1 MKIVLISG
9 LSGSGKSVA
18 LRQMEDSGYFCVD
31 NLPLEMLP
39 SLVSYHIERADESE
53 LAVSVDVRS
62 GIDIGQA
69 REQIAYLRG
78 LGHRVEVLFVE
89 AEESVLVRRFSET
102 RRGHPL
108 SNQDMTLLESLKK
121 EREWLFPLKEIA
133 YCIDTSQMNAQ
144 QLRQAVRQWL
154 KVERTGLLVILESFG
169 FKYGVPNNADFMF
182 DMRSLPNPYYD
193 LELRAFTGTDQ
204 PVRDYLD
211 GQPLVQEMVD
221 DIERFVTHWLPRL
234 EDESRS
240 YVTVAIGC
248 TGGQHRSVYV
258 VEELAGRLQGRYE
271 LLIRHRQAQNLPA
284 ELSDF
289 ALHIQ
294 KILPSSELYCG
305 SPWLAQSMARAT
317 DKLRLF
323 ELHPADFIRLQNNMN
338 EVGLGKRGQ
347 VLREDGYKGL
357 ISLLPPPP
365 RRAAVLID
373 PPYEEKQDYRRVT
386 DTLKTALKR
395 FESGC
400 YLVWYPCLS
409 REESRKLPEEL
420 KKLVPDNF
428 LHAELH
434 VHTPKTDGFGMY
446 GSGMF
451 VINPPYLLAE
461 QLAANLPA
469 LTRLLAQ
476 DEGAHYLL
484 DSKIR

>member
-39 SLVSYHIERADESE
+39 ALVSYHIERADETE

-62 GIDIGQA
+62 GIDIAQA

-89 AEESVLVRRFSET
+89 AEEGVLVRRFSET

-169 FKYGVPNNADFMF
+169 FKYGVPANADFMF

-193 LELRAFTGTDQ
+193 LELRAFTGTDR

-211 GQPLVQEMVD
+211 GQPLVQEMVG

-234 EDESRS
+234 EEESRS

-258 VEELAGRLQGRYE
+258 VEKLARRLKGRYE
-271 LLIRHRQAQNLPA
+271 LLIRHRQAQNLP
-284 ELSDF
+284 
-289 ALHIQ
+289 
-294 KILPSSELYCG
+294 
-305 SPWLAQSMARAT
+305 
-317 DKLRLF
+317 
-323 ELHPADFIRLQNNMN
+323 
-338 EVGLGKRGQ
+338 
-347 VLREDGYKGL
+347 
-357 ISLLPPPP
+357 
-365 RRAAVLID
+365 
-373 PPYEEKQDYRRVT
+373 
-386 DTLKTALKR
+386 
-395 FESGC
+395 
-400 YLVWYPCLS
+400 S
-409 REESRKLPEEL
+409 R
-420 KKLVPDNF
+420 
-428 LHAELH
+428 
-434 VHTPKTDGFGMY
+434 
-446 GSGMF
+446 
-451 VINPPYLLAE
+451 
-461 QLAANLPA
+461 
-469 LTRLLAQ
+469 
-476 DEGAHYLL
+476 
-484 DSKIR
+484 

>member
-39 SLVSYHIERADESE
+39 ALVSYHIERADETE

-62 GIDIGQA
+62 GIDIAQA

-89 AEESVLVRRFSET
+89 AEEGVLVRRFSET

-121 EREWLFPLKEIA
+121 EREWLFSLKEIA

-169 FKYGVPNNADFMF
+169 FKYGVPANADFIF

-193 LELRAFTGTDQ
+193 LELRAFTGTDR

-271 LLIRHRQAQNLPA
+271 LLIRHRQMQNLP
-284 ELSDF
+284 
-289 ALHIQ
+289 
-294 KILPSSELYCG
+294 
-305 SPWLAQSMARAT
+305 
-317 DKLRLF
+317 
-323 ELHPADFIRLQNNMN
+323 
-338 EVGLGKRGQ
+338 
-347 VLREDGYKGL
+347 
-357 ISLLPPPP
+357 
-365 RRAAVLID
+365 
-373 PPYEEKQDYRRVT
+373 
-386 DTLKTALKR
+386 
-395 FESGC
+395 
-400 YLVWYPCLS
+400 S
-409 REESRKLPEEL
+409 R
-420 KKLVPDNF
+420 
-428 LHAELH
+428 
-434 VHTPKTDGFGMY
+434 
-446 GSGMF
+446 
-451 VINPPYLLAE
+451 
-461 QLAANLPA
+461 
-469 LTRLLAQ
+469 
-476 DEGAHYLL
+476 
-484 DSKIR
+484 

>member
-39 SLVSYHIERADESE
+39 ALVSYHIERADETE

-62 GIDIGQA
+62 GIDIAQA

-89 AEESVLVRRFSET
+89 AEEGVLVRRFSET

-169 FKYGVPNNADFMF
+169 FKYGVPANADFIF
-182 DMRSLPNPYYD
+182 DMCSLPNPYYD
-193 LELRAFTGTDQ
+193 LELRAFTGTDR

-271 LLIRHRQAQNLPA
+271 LLIRHRQMQNLP
-284 ELSDF
+284 
-289 ALHIQ
+289 
-294 KILPSSELYCG
+294 
-305 SPWLAQSMARAT
+305 
-317 DKLRLF
+317 
-323 ELHPADFIRLQNNMN
+323 
-338 EVGLGKRGQ
+338 
-347 VLREDGYKGL
+347 
-357 ISLLPPPP
+357 
-365 RRAAVLID
+365 
-373 PPYEEKQDYRRVT
+373 
-386 DTLKTALKR
+386 
-395 FESGC
+395 
-400 YLVWYPCLS
+400 S
-409 REESRKLPEEL
+409 R
-420 KKLVPDNF
+420 
-428 LHAELH
+428 
-434 VHTPKTDGFGMY
+434 
-446 GSGMF
+446 
-451 VINPPYLLAE
+451 
-461 QLAANLPA
+461 
-469 LTRLLAQ
+469 
-476 DEGAHYLL
+476 
-484 DSKIR
+484 

>member
-18 LRQMEDSGYFCVD
+18 LRRMEDSGYFCVD

-39 SLVSYHIERADESE
+39 ALVSYHIERADETE

-62 GIDIGQA
+62 GIDIAKA

-89 AEESVLVRRFSET
+89 AEEGVLVRRFSET

-169 FKYGVPNNADFMF
+169 FKYGVPANADFMF

-193 LELRAFTGTDQ
+193 SELRPYTGMDK
-204 PVRDYLD
+204 PVWDYLD
-211 GQPLVQEMVD
+211 GQPLVQEMVG

-234 EDESRS
+234 EEESRS

-258 VEELAGRLQGRYE
+258 VEKLARRLKGRYE
-271 LLIRHRQAQNLPA
+271 LLIRHRQAQNLP
-284 ELSDF
+284 
-289 ALHIQ
+289 
-294 KILPSSELYCG
+294 
-305 SPWLAQSMARAT
+305 
-317 DKLRLF
+317 
-323 ELHPADFIRLQNNMN
+323 
-338 EVGLGKRGQ
+338 
-347 VLREDGYKGL
+347 
-357 ISLLPPPP
+357 
-365 RRAAVLID
+365 
-373 PPYEEKQDYRRVT
+373 
-386 DTLKTALKR
+386 
-395 FESGC
+395 
-400 YLVWYPCLS
+400 S
-409 REESRKLPEEL
+409 R
-420 KKLVPDNF
+420 
-428 LHAELH
+428 
-434 VHTPKTDGFGMY
+434 
-446 GSGMF
+446 
-451 VINPPYLLAE
+451 
-461 QLAANLPA
+461 
-469 LTRLLAQ
+469 
-476 DEGAHYLL
+476 
-484 DSKIR
+484 

>member
-39 SLVSYHIERADESE
+39 ALVSYHIERADETE

-62 GIDIGQA
+62 GIDIAQA

-89 AEESVLVRRFSET
+89 AEEGVLVRRFSET

-169 FKYGVPNNADFMF
+169 FKYGVPANADFMF

-193 LELRAFTGTDQ
+193 SELRPYTGMDK
-204 PVRDYLD
+204 PVWDYLD
-211 GQPLVQEMVD
+211 GQPLVQEMVG

-234 EDESRS
+234 EEESRS

-258 VEELAGRLQGRYE
+258 VEKLARRLKGRYE
-271 LLIRHRQAQNLPA
+271 LLIRHRQAQNLP
-284 ELSDF
+284 
-289 ALHIQ
+289 
-294 KILPSSELYCG
+294 
-305 SPWLAQSMARAT
+305 
-317 DKLRLF
+317 
-323 ELHPADFIRLQNNMN
+323 
-338 EVGLGKRGQ
+338 
-347 VLREDGYKGL
+347 
-357 ISLLPPPP
+357 
-365 RRAAVLID
+365 
-373 PPYEEKQDYRRVT
+373 
-386 DTLKTALKR
+386 
-395 FESGC
+395 
-400 YLVWYPCLS
+400 S
-409 REESRKLPEEL
+409 R
-420 KKLVPDNF
+420 
-428 LHAELH
+428 
-434 VHTPKTDGFGMY
+434 
-446 GSGMF
+446 
-451 VINPPYLLAE
+451 
-461 QLAANLPA
+461 
-469 LTRLLAQ
+469 
-476 DEGAHYLL
+476 
-484 DSKIR
+484 

>member
-169 FKYGVPNNADFMF
+169 FKYGVPANADFMF

-234 EDESRS
+234 ENESRS

-271 LLIRHRQAQNLPA
+271 LLIRHRQAQNLP
-284 ELSDF
+284 
-289 ALHIQ
+289 
-294 KILPSSELYCG
+294 
-305 SPWLAQSMARAT
+305 
-317 DKLRLF
+317 
-323 ELHPADFIRLQNNMN
+323 
-338 EVGLGKRGQ
+338 
-347 VLREDGYKGL
+347 
-357 ISLLPPPP
+357 
-365 RRAAVLID
+365 
-373 PPYEEKQDYRRVT
+373 
-386 DTLKTALKR
+386 
-395 FESGC
+395 
-400 YLVWYPCLS
+400 S
-409 REESRKLPEEL
+409 R
-420 KKLVPDNF
+420 
-428 LHAELH
+428 
-434 VHTPKTDGFGMY
+434 
-446 GSGMF
+446 
-451 VINPPYLLAE
+451 
-461 QLAANLPA
+461 
-469 LTRLLAQ
+469 
-476 DEGAHYLL
+476 
-484 DSKIR
+484 

>member
-39 SLVSYHIERADESE
+39 ALVSYHIERADETE

-62 GIDIGQA
+62 GIDIAQA

-89 AEESVLVRRFSET
+89 AEEGVLVRRFSET

-169 FKYGVPNNADFMF
+169 FKYGVPANADFMF

-204 PVRDYLD
+204 PVKDYLD
-211 GQPLVQEMVD
+211 GQPLVQEMVG
-221 DIERFVTHWLPRL
+221 DIERFVTRWLPRL

-271 LLIRHRQAQNLPA
+271 LLIRHRQMQNLP
-284 ELSDF
+284 
-289 ALHIQ
+289 
-294 KILPSSELYCG
+294 
-305 SPWLAQSMARAT
+305 
-317 DKLRLF
+317 
-323 ELHPADFIRLQNNMN
+323 
-338 EVGLGKRGQ
+338 
-347 VLREDGYKGL
+347 
-357 ISLLPPPP
+357 
-365 RRAAVLID
+365 
-373 PPYEEKQDYRRVT
+373 
-386 DTLKTALKR
+386 
-395 FESGC
+395 
-400 YLVWYPCLS
+400 S
-409 REESRKLPEEL
+409 R
-420 KKLVPDNF
+420 
-428 LHAELH
+428 
-434 VHTPKTDGFGMY
+434 
-446 GSGMF
+446 
-451 VINPPYLLAE
+451 
-461 QLAANLPA
+461 
-469 LTRLLAQ
+469 
-476 DEGAHYLL
+476 
-484 DSKIR
+484 

>member
-39 SLVSYHIERADESE
+39 ALVSYHIERADETE

-62 GIDIGQA
+62 GIDIAQA

-89 AEESVLVRRFSET
+89 AEEGVLVRRFSET

-169 FKYGVPNNADFMF
+169 FKYGVPANADFIF

-193 LELRAFTGTDQ
+193 LELRAFTGTDR

-240 YVTVAIGC
+240 CVTVAIGC

-271 LLIRHRQAQNLPA
+271 LLIRHRQMQNLP
-284 ELSDF
+284 
-289 ALHIQ
+289 
-294 KILPSSELYCG
+294 
-305 SPWLAQSMARAT
+305 
-317 DKLRLF
+317 
-323 ELHPADFIRLQNNMN
+323 
-338 EVGLGKRGQ
+338 
-347 VLREDGYKGL
+347 
-357 ISLLPPPP
+357 
-365 RRAAVLID
+365 
-373 PPYEEKQDYRRVT
+373 
-386 DTLKTALKR
+386 
-395 FESGC
+395 
-400 YLVWYPCLS
+400 S
-409 REESRKLPEEL
+409 R
-420 KKLVPDNF
+420 
-428 LHAELH
+428 
-434 VHTPKTDGFGMY
+434 
-446 GSGMF
+446 
-451 VINPPYLLAE
+451 
-461 QLAANLPA
+461 
-469 LTRLLAQ
+469 
-476 DEGAHYLL
+476 
-484 DSKIR
+484 

>member
-39 SLVSYHIERADESE
+39 ALVSYHIERADETE

-62 GIDIGQA
+62 GIDIAQA

-89 AEESVLVRRFSET
+89 AEEGMLVRRFSET

-169 FKYGVPNNADFMF
+169 FKYGVPANADFMF

-193 LELRAFTGTDQ
+193 LELRAFTGTDR

-271 LLIRHRQAQNLPA
+271 LLIRHRQMQNLP
-284 ELSDF
+284 
-289 ALHIQ
+289 
-294 KILPSSELYCG
+294 
-305 SPWLAQSMARAT
+305 
-317 DKLRLF
+317 
-323 ELHPADFIRLQNNMN
+323 
-338 EVGLGKRGQ
+338 
-347 VLREDGYKGL
+347 
-357 ISLLPPPP
+357 
-365 RRAAVLID
+365 
-373 PPYEEKQDYRRVT
+373 
-386 DTLKTALKR
+386 
-395 FESGC
+395 
-400 YLVWYPCLS
+400 S
-409 REESRKLPEEL
+409 R
-420 KKLVPDNF
+420 
-428 LHAELH
+428 
-434 VHTPKTDGFGMY
+434 
-446 GSGMF
+446 
-451 VINPPYLLAE
+451 
-461 QLAANLPA
+461 
-469 LTRLLAQ
+469 
-476 DEGAHYLL
+476 
-484 DSKIR
+484 

>member
-39 SLVSYHIERADESE
+39 ALVSYHIERADETE

-62 GIDIGQA
+62 GIDIAKA

-89 AEESVLVRRFSET
+89 AEEGVLVRRFSET

-169 FKYGVPNNADFMF
+169 FKYGVPANADFMF

-193 LELRAFTGTDQ
+193 LELRAFTGTDR

-258 VEELAGRLQGRYE
+258 VEKLARRLKGRYE
-271 LLIRHRQAQNLPA
+271 LLIRHRQAQNLP
-284 ELSDF
+284 
-289 ALHIQ
+289 
-294 KILPSSELYCG
+294 
-305 SPWLAQSMARAT
+305 
-317 DKLRLF
+317 
-323 ELHPADFIRLQNNMN
+323 
-338 EVGLGKRGQ
+338 
-347 VLREDGYKGL
+347 
-357 ISLLPPPP
+357 
-365 RRAAVLID
+365 
-373 PPYEEKQDYRRVT
+373 
-386 DTLKTALKR
+386 
-395 FESGC
+395 
-400 YLVWYPCLS
+400 S
-409 REESRKLPEEL
+409 R
-420 KKLVPDNF
+420 
-428 LHAELH
+428 
-434 VHTPKTDGFGMY
+434 
-446 GSGMF
+446 
-451 VINPPYLLAE
+451 
-461 QLAANLPA
+461 
-469 LTRLLAQ
+469 
-476 DEGAHYLL
+476 
-484 DSKIR
+484 

>member
-39 SLVSYHIERADESE
+39 ALVSYHIERADETE

-62 GIDIGQA
+62 SIDIAQA

-89 AEESVLVRRFSET
+89 AEEGVLVRRFSET

-169 FKYGVPNNADFMF
+169 FKYGVPANADFIF

-193 LELRAFTGTDQ
+193 LELRAFTGTDR

-211 GQPLVQEMVD
+211 GQPLVQEMAD
-221 DIERFVTHWLPRL
+221 DIEKFLTHWLPRL

-248 TGGQHRSVYV
+248 TGGQHRSVYI
-258 VEELAGRLQGRYE
+258 VEKLARRLKGRYE
-271 LLIRHRQAQNLPA
+271 LLIRHRQAQNL
-284 ELSDF
+284 
-289 ALHIQ
+289 
-294 KILPSSELYCG
+294 SS
-305 SPWLAQSMARAT
+305 R
-317 DKLRLF
+317 
-323 ELHPADFIRLQNNMN
+323 
-338 EVGLGKRGQ
+338 
-347 VLREDGYKGL
+347 
-357 ISLLPPPP
+357 
-365 RRAAVLID
+365 
-373 PPYEEKQDYRRVT
+373 
-386 DTLKTALKR
+386 
-395 FESGC
+395 
-400 YLVWYPCLS
+400 
-409 REESRKLPEEL
+409 
-420 KKLVPDNF
+420 
-428 LHAELH
+428 
-434 VHTPKTDGFGMY
+434 
-446 GSGMF
+446 
-451 VINPPYLLAE
+451 
-461 QLAANLPA
+461 
-469 LTRLLAQ
+469 
-476 DEGAHYLL
+476 
-484 DSKIR
+484 

>member
-39 SLVSYHIERADESE
+39 ALVSYHIERADETE

-62 GIDIGQA
+62 GIDIAQA

-89 AEESVLVRRFSET
+89 AEEGVLVRRFSET

-169 FKYGVPNNADFMF
+169 FKYGVPANADFIF

-193 LELRAFTGTDQ
+193 LELRAFTGTDR

-211 GQPLVQEMVD
+211 GQPLVQEMVG

-234 EDESRS
+234 EEESRS

-258 VEELAGRLQGRYE
+258 VEKLARRLKGRYE
-271 LLIRHRQAQNLPA
+271 LLIRHRQAQNLP
-284 ELSDF
+284 
-289 ALHIQ
+289 
-294 KILPSSELYCG
+294 
-305 SPWLAQSMARAT
+305 
-317 DKLRLF
+317 
-323 ELHPADFIRLQNNMN
+323 
-338 EVGLGKRGQ
+338 
-347 VLREDGYKGL
+347 
-357 ISLLPPPP
+357 
-365 RRAAVLID
+365 
-373 PPYEEKQDYRRVT
+373 
-386 DTLKTALKR
+386 
-395 FESGC
+395 
-400 YLVWYPCLS
+400 S
-409 REESRKLPEEL
+409 R
-420 KKLVPDNF
+420 
-428 LHAELH
+428 
-434 VHTPKTDGFGMY
+434 
-446 GSGMF
+446 
-451 VINPPYLLAE
+451 
-461 QLAANLPA
+461 
-469 LTRLLAQ
+469 
-476 DEGAHYLL
+476 
-484 DSKIR
+484 

>member
-39 SLVSYHIERADESE
+39 ALVSYHIERADETE

-62 GIDIGQA
+62 GIDIAQA

-78 LGHRVEVLFVE
+78 LGHMVEVLFVE
-89 AEESVLVRRFSET
+89 AEEGVLVRRFSET

-169 FKYGVPNNADFMF
+169 FKYGVPANADFMF

-193 LELRAFTGTDQ
+193 LELRAFTGTDR

-271 LLIRHRQAQNLPA
+271 LLIRHRQMQNLP
-284 ELSDF
+284 
-289 ALHIQ
+289 
-294 KILPSSELYCG
+294 
-305 SPWLAQSMARAT
+305 
-317 DKLRLF
+317 
-323 ELHPADFIRLQNNMN
+323 
-338 EVGLGKRGQ
+338 
-347 VLREDGYKGL
+347 
-357 ISLLPPPP
+357 
-365 RRAAVLID
+365 
-373 PPYEEKQDYRRVT
+373 
-386 DTLKTALKR
+386 
-395 FESGC
+395 
-400 YLVWYPCLS
+400 S
-409 REESRKLPEEL
+409 R
-420 KKLVPDNF
+420 
-428 LHAELH
+428 
-434 VHTPKTDGFGMY
+434 
-446 GSGMF
+446 
-451 VINPPYLLAE
+451 
-461 QLAANLPA
+461 
-469 LTRLLAQ
+469 
-476 DEGAHYLL
+476 
-484 DSKIR
+484 

>member
-39 SLVSYHIERADESE
+39 ALVSYHIERADETE

-62 GIDIGQA
+62 GIDIAQA

-89 AEESVLVRRFSET
+89 AEEGVLVRRFSET

-169 FKYGVPNNADFMF
+169 FKYGVPANADFIF

-193 LELRAFTGTDQ
+193 LELRAFTGTDR

-211 GQPLVQEMVD
+211 GQPLVQEMVG

-271 LLIRHRQAQNLPA
+271 LLIRHRQMQNLP
-284 ELSDF
+284 
-289 ALHIQ
+289 
-294 KILPSSELYCG
+294 
-305 SPWLAQSMARAT
+305 
-317 DKLRLF
+317 
-323 ELHPADFIRLQNNMN
+323 
-338 EVGLGKRGQ
+338 
-347 VLREDGYKGL
+347 
-357 ISLLPPPP
+357 
-365 RRAAVLID
+365 
-373 PPYEEKQDYRRVT
+373 
-386 DTLKTALKR
+386 
-395 FESGC
+395 
-400 YLVWYPCLS
+400 S
-409 REESRKLPEEL
+409 R
-420 KKLVPDNF
+420 
-428 LHAELH
+428 
-434 VHTPKTDGFGMY
+434 
-446 GSGMF
+446 
-451 VINPPYLLAE
+451 
-461 QLAANLPA
+461 
-469 LTRLLAQ
+469 
-476 DEGAHYLL
+476 
-484 DSKIR
+484 

>member
-39 SLVSYHIERADESE
+39 ALVSYHIERADETE

-62 GIDIGQA
+62 GIDIAQA

-89 AEESVLVRRFSET
+89 AEEGVLVRRFSET

-121 EREWLFPLKEIA
+121 EREWLFPLKEIV

-169 FKYGVPNNADFMF
+169 FKYGVPANADFIF

-193 LELRAFTGTDQ
+193 LELRAFTGTDR

-271 LLIRHRQAQNLPA
+271 LLIRHRQMQNLP
-284 ELSDF
+284 
-289 ALHIQ
+289 
-294 KILPSSELYCG
+294 
-305 SPWLAQSMARAT
+305 
-317 DKLRLF
+317 
-323 ELHPADFIRLQNNMN
+323 
-338 EVGLGKRGQ
+338 
-347 VLREDGYKGL
+347 
-357 ISLLPPPP
+357 
-365 RRAAVLID
+365 
-373 PPYEEKQDYRRVT
+373 
-386 DTLKTALKR
+386 
-395 FESGC
+395 
-400 YLVWYPCLS
+400 S
-409 REESRKLPEEL
+409 R
-420 KKLVPDNF
+420 
-428 LHAELH
+428 
-434 VHTPKTDGFGMY
+434 
-446 GSGMF
+446 
-451 VINPPYLLAE
+451 
-461 QLAANLPA
+461 
-469 LTRLLAQ
+469 
-476 DEGAHYLL
+476 
-484 DSKIR
+484 

>member
-39 SLVSYHIERADESE
+39 ALVSYHIERADETE

-62 GIDIGQA
+62 GIDIAQA

-89 AEESVLVRRFSET
+89 AEEGVLVRRFSET
-102 RRGHPL
+102 QRGHPL

-169 FKYGVPNNADFMF
+169 FKYGVPANADFMF

-193 LELRAFTGTDQ
+193 LELRAFTGTDR

-271 LLIRHRQAQNLPA
+271 LLIRHRQMQNLP
-284 ELSDF
+284 
-289 ALHIQ
+289 
-294 KILPSSELYCG
+294 
-305 SPWLAQSMARAT
+305 
-317 DKLRLF
+317 
-323 ELHPADFIRLQNNMN
+323 
-338 EVGLGKRGQ
+338 
-347 VLREDGYKGL
+347 
-357 ISLLPPPP
+357 
-365 RRAAVLID
+365 
-373 PPYEEKQDYRRVT
+373 
-386 DTLKTALKR
+386 
-395 FESGC
+395 
-400 YLVWYPCLS
+400 S
-409 REESRKLPEEL
+409 R
-420 KKLVPDNF
+420 
-428 LHAELH
+428 
-434 VHTPKTDGFGMY
+434 
-446 GSGMF
+446 
-451 VINPPYLLAE
+451 
-461 QLAANLPA
+461 
-469 LTRLLAQ
+469 
-476 DEGAHYLL
+476 
-484 DSKIR
+484 

>member
-39 SLVSYHIERADESE
+39 ALVSYHIERADESE

-62 GIDIGQA
+62 GIDIAQA

-89 AEESVLVRRFSET
+89 AEEGVLVRRFSET

-169 FKYGVPNNADFMF
+169 FKYGVPANADFMF

-193 LELRAFTGTDQ
+193 LELRAFTGTDR

-271 LLIRHRQAQNLPA
+271 LLIRHRQMQNLP
-284 ELSDF
+284 
-289 ALHIQ
+289 
-294 KILPSSELYCG
+294 
-305 SPWLAQSMARAT
+305 
-317 DKLRLF
+317 
-323 ELHPADFIRLQNNMN
+323 
-338 EVGLGKRGQ
+338 
-347 VLREDGYKGL
+347 
-357 ISLLPPPP
+357 
-365 RRAAVLID
+365 
-373 PPYEEKQDYRRVT
+373 
-386 DTLKTALKR
+386 
-395 FESGC
+395 
-400 YLVWYPCLS
+400 S
-409 REESRKLPEEL
+409 R
-420 KKLVPDNF
+420 
-428 LHAELH
+428 
-434 VHTPKTDGFGMY
+434 
-446 GSGMF
+446 
-451 VINPPYLLAE
+451 
-461 QLAANLPA
+461 
-469 LTRLLAQ
+469 
-476 DEGAHYLL
+476 
-484 DSKIR
+484 

>member
-39 SLVSYHIERADESE
+39 ALVSYHIERADETE

-62 GIDIGQA
+62 GIDIAQA

-89 AEESVLVRRFSET
+89 AEEGVLVRRFSET

-169 FKYGVPNNADFMF
+169 FKYGVPANADFMF

-193 LELRAFTGTDQ
+193 LELRAFTGTDR

-271 LLIRHRQAQNLPA
+271 LLIRHRQMQNLP
-284 ELSDF
+284 
-289 ALHIQ
+289 
-294 KILPSSELYCG
+294 
-305 SPWLAQSMARAT
+305 
-317 DKLRLF
+317 
-323 ELHPADFIRLQNNMN
+323 
-338 EVGLGKRGQ
+338 
-347 VLREDGYKGL
+347 
-357 ISLLPPPP
+357 
-365 RRAAVLID
+365 
-373 PPYEEKQDYRRVT
+373 
-386 DTLKTALKR
+386 
-395 FESGC
+395 
-400 YLVWYPCLS
+400 S
-409 REESRKLPEEL
+409 R
-420 KKLVPDNF
+420 
-428 LHAELH
+428 
-434 VHTPKTDGFGMY
+434 
-446 GSGMF
+446 
-451 VINPPYLLAE
+451 
-461 QLAANLPA
+461 
-469 LTRLLAQ
+469 
-476 DEGAHYLL
+476 
-484 DSKIR
+484 

>member
-39 SLVSYHIERADESE
+39 ALVSYHIERADETE

-62 GIDIGQA
+62 GIDIAQA

-89 AEESVLVRRFSET
+89 AEEGVLVRRFSET

-154 KVERTGLLVILESFG
+154 KVERTGLLVILESSG
-169 FKYGVPNNADFMF
+169 FKYGVPANADFMF

-193 LELRAFTGTDQ
+193 LELRAFTGTDR

-271 LLIRHRQAQNLPA
+271 LLIRHRQMQNLP
-284 ELSDF
+284 
-289 ALHIQ
+289 
-294 KILPSSELYCG
+294 
-305 SPWLAQSMARAT
+305 
-317 DKLRLF
+317 
-323 ELHPADFIRLQNNMN
+323 
-338 EVGLGKRGQ
+338 
-347 VLREDGYKGL
+347 
-357 ISLLPPPP
+357 
-365 RRAAVLID
+365 
-373 PPYEEKQDYRRVT
+373 
-386 DTLKTALKR
+386 
-395 FESGC
+395 
-400 YLVWYPCLS
+400 S
-409 REESRKLPEEL
+409 R
-420 KKLVPDNF
+420 
-428 LHAELH
+428 
-434 VHTPKTDGFGMY
+434 
-446 GSGMF
+446 
-451 VINPPYLLAE
+451 
-461 QLAANLPA
+461 
-469 LTRLLAQ
+469 
-476 DEGAHYLL
+476 
-484 DSKIR
+484 

>member
-39 SLVSYHIERADESE
+39 ALVSYHIERADETE

-62 GIDIGQA
+62 GIDIAQV

-89 AEESVLVRRFSET
+89 AEEGVLVRRFSET

-169 FKYGVPNNADFMF
+169 FKYGVPANADFMF

-193 LELRAFTGTDQ
+193 LELRAFTGTDR

-271 LLIRHRQAQNLPA
+271 LLIRHRQMQNLP
-284 ELSDF
+284 
-289 ALHIQ
+289 
-294 KILPSSELYCG
+294 
-305 SPWLAQSMARAT
+305 
-317 DKLRLF
+317 
-323 ELHPADFIRLQNNMN
+323 
-338 EVGLGKRGQ
+338 
-347 VLREDGYKGL
+347 
-357 ISLLPPPP
+357 
-365 RRAAVLID
+365 
-373 PPYEEKQDYRRVT
+373 
-386 DTLKTALKR
+386 
-395 FESGC
+395 
-400 YLVWYPCLS
+400 S
-409 REESRKLPEEL
+409 R
-420 KKLVPDNF
+420 
-428 LHAELH
+428 
-434 VHTPKTDGFGMY
+434 
-446 GSGMF
+446 
-451 VINPPYLLAE
+451 
-461 QLAANLPA
+461 
-469 LTRLLAQ
+469 
-476 DEGAHYLL
+476 
-484 DSKIR
+484 

>member
-39 SLVSYHIERADESE
+39 ALVSYHIERADETE

-62 GIDIGQA
+62 GIDIAQA

-89 AEESVLVRRFSET
+89 AEEGVLVRRFSET
-102 RRGHPL
+102 WRGHPL

-169 FKYGVPNNADFMF
+169 FKYGVPANADFIF

-193 LELRAFTGTDQ
+193 LELRAFTGTDR

-271 LLIRHRQAQNLPA
+271 LLIRHRQMQNLP
-284 ELSDF
+284 
-289 ALHIQ
+289 
-294 KILPSSELYCG
+294 
-305 SPWLAQSMARAT
+305 
-317 DKLRLF
+317 
-323 ELHPADFIRLQNNMN
+323 
-338 EVGLGKRGQ
+338 
-347 VLREDGYKGL
+347 
-357 ISLLPPPP
+357 
-365 RRAAVLID
+365 
-373 PPYEEKQDYRRVT
+373 
-386 DTLKTALKR
+386 
-395 FESGC
+395 
-400 YLVWYPCLS
+400 S
-409 REESRKLPEEL
+409 R
-420 KKLVPDNF
+420 
-428 LHAELH
+428 
-434 VHTPKTDGFGMY
+434 
-446 GSGMF
+446 
-451 VINPPYLLAE
+451 
-461 QLAANLPA
+461 
-469 LTRLLAQ
+469 
-476 DEGAHYLL
+476 
-484 DSKIR
+484 

>member
-39 SLVSYHIERADESE
+39 ALVSYHIERADETE

-62 GIDIGQA
+62 GIDIAQA

-89 AEESVLVRRFSET
+89 AEEGVLVRRFSET

-169 FKYGVPNNADFMF
+169 FKYGVPANADFMF
-182 DMRSLPNPYYD
+182 DMRNLPNPYYD
-193 LELRAFTGTDQ
+193 LELRAFTGTDR

-271 LLIRHRQAQNLPA
+271 LLIRHRQMQNLP
-284 ELSDF
+284 
-289 ALHIQ
+289 
-294 KILPSSELYCG
+294 
-305 SPWLAQSMARAT
+305 
-317 DKLRLF
+317 
-323 ELHPADFIRLQNNMN
+323 
-338 EVGLGKRGQ
+338 
-347 VLREDGYKGL
+347 
-357 ISLLPPPP
+357 
-365 RRAAVLID
+365 
-373 PPYEEKQDYRRVT
+373 
-386 DTLKTALKR
+386 
-395 FESGC
+395 
-400 YLVWYPCLS
+400 S
-409 REESRKLPEEL
+409 R
-420 KKLVPDNF
+420 
-428 LHAELH
+428 
-434 VHTPKTDGFGMY
+434 
-446 GSGMF
+446 
-451 VINPPYLLAE
+451 
-461 QLAANLPA
+461 
-469 LTRLLAQ
+469 
-476 DEGAHYLL
+476 
-484 DSKIR
+484 

>member
-39 SLVSYHIERADESE
+39 ALVSYHIERADETE

-62 GIDIGQA
+62 GIDIAQA

-89 AEESVLVRRFSET
+89 AEEGVLVRRFSET

-169 FKYGVPNNADFMF
+169 FKYGVPANADFMF

-193 LELRAFTGTDQ
+193 LELRAFTGTDR

-248 TGGQHRSVYV
+248 TGGQHRSVYI
-258 VEELAGRLQGRYE
+258 VEKLARRLKGRYE
-271 LLIRHRQAQNLPA
+271 LLIRHRQAQNL
-284 ELSDF
+284 SD
-289 ALHIQ
+289 
-294 KILPSSELYCG
+294 
-305 SPWLAQSMARAT
+305 R
-317 DKLRLF
+317 
-323 ELHPADFIRLQNNMN
+323 
-338 EVGLGKRGQ
+338 
-347 VLREDGYKGL
+347 
-357 ISLLPPPP
+357 
-365 RRAAVLID
+365 
-373 PPYEEKQDYRRVT
+373 
-386 DTLKTALKR
+386 
-395 FESGC
+395 
-400 YLVWYPCLS
+400 
-409 REESRKLPEEL
+409 
-420 KKLVPDNF
+420 
-428 LHAELH
+428 
-434 VHTPKTDGFGMY
+434 
-446 GSGMF
+446 
-451 VINPPYLLAE
+451 
-461 QLAANLPA
+461 
-469 LTRLLAQ
+469 
-476 DEGAHYLL
+476 
-484 DSKIR
+484 

>member
-39 SLVSYHIERADESE
+39 ALVSYHIERADETE

-62 GIDIGQA
+62 GIDIAQA

-89 AEESVLVRRFSET
+89 AEEGVLVRRFSET

-169 FKYGVPNNADFMF
+169 FKYGVPANADFMF

-193 LELRAFTGTDQ
+193 LELRAFTGTDR

-248 TGGQHRSVYV
+248 TGGQRRSVYV

-271 LLIRHRQAQNLPA
+271 LLIRHRQMQNLP
-284 ELSDF
+284 
-289 ALHIQ
+289 
-294 KILPSSELYCG
+294 
-305 SPWLAQSMARAT
+305 
-317 DKLRLF
+317 
-323 ELHPADFIRLQNNMN
+323 
-338 EVGLGKRGQ
+338 
-347 VLREDGYKGL
+347 
-357 ISLLPPPP
+357 
-365 RRAAVLID
+365 
-373 PPYEEKQDYRRVT
+373 
-386 DTLKTALKR
+386 
-395 FESGC
+395 
-400 YLVWYPCLS
+400 S
-409 REESRKLPEEL
+409 R
-420 KKLVPDNF
+420 
-428 LHAELH
+428 
-434 VHTPKTDGFGMY
+434 
-446 GSGMF
+446 
-451 VINPPYLLAE
+451 
-461 QLAANLPA
+461 
-469 LTRLLAQ
+469 
-476 DEGAHYLL
+476 
-484 DSKIR
+484 